1 MESSAPRIVLPNSG
15 IAKPVHVREDIDTAG
30 PKETVAKQLPKPTGY
45 KLLIMLPESTE
56 KTEGGIIRPEE
67 TRHREEVGSICG
79 FVLDM
84 GPDAY
89 VDKQKFPNGAYCKKG
104 DWIMFRSYSGT
115 RFLVHGQELRLL
127 NDDCC
132 EAVVENPYG
141 IVKI

>member
-1 MESSAPRIVLPNSG
+1 MNESAPRIVLPNRG
-15 IAKPVHVREDIDTAG
+15 IAKPVHVQKDTDIQTE
-30 PKETVAKQLPKPTGY
+30 KETVAKQLPIPTGY

-79 FVLDM
+79 FVLAM

-89 VDKQKFPNGAYCKKG
+89 ADKQKFPNGPYCKVG
-104 DWIMFRSYSGT
+104 EWIMFISYSGT
-115 RFLVHGQELRLL
+115 RFLIHNKELRIL

-132 EAVVENPYG
+132 EAVVESPYG
-141 IVKI
+141 IVKV

>member
-1 MESSAPRIVLPNSG
+1 MNESAPRIVLPNSG
-15 IAKPVHVREDIDTAG
+15 IVTPVTHPKTEETG
-30 PKETVAKQLPKPTGY
+30 PTETVAKQLPKPTGY

-67 TRHREEVGSICG
+67 TRQREEVGSICG
-79 FVLDM
+79 YVLDM

-89 VDKQKFPNGAYCKKG
+89 LDKKKYPTGPWCKKG

-115 RFLVHGQELRLL
+115 RFLIHDKELRIL

-132 EAVVENPYG
+132 EAVVDDPRG
-141 IVKI
+141 IVKV